1 MDTSIADEL
10 LDPTSPLHEETA
22 DMTSRLAEVYQVHVL
37 LDSPSGVRPEL
48 AGVEPLAVLP
58 YSTAGGRS
66 SLARALQC
74 QLHVEMALV
83 SPNEQVTLFDRR
95 IASSADADEEL
106 KQYFGRLEQLAA
118 AVDALAFVVV
128 PDNTAEGDTERD
140 VVSHDRLIAAWHEHP
155 IARRTNVRLVDYS
168 GERDAWSQAT
178 DVLLALRSAWS

>member
-48 AGVEPLAVLP
+48 PGVEPLAVLP

-95 IASSADADEEL
+95 ITSSADADEEL

-118 AVDALAFVVV
+118 AVDALALVLV

-140 VVSHDRLIAAWHEHP
+140 WSPTTALLPRGTSTRLPGAP
-155 IARRTNVRLVDYS
+155 MCV
-168 GERDAWSQAT
+168 WSNTVASVTLGRMRQMSC
-178 DVLLALRSAWS
+178 LH